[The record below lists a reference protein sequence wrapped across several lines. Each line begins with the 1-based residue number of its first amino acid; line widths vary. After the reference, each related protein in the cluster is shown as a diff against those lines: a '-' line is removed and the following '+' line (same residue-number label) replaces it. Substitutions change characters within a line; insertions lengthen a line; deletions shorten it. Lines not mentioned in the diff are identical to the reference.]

1 MKRFKRFAYIIL
13 IAVVIVL
20 SLTVYT
26 NATKNDNK
34 TQEEKTYS
42 EVQYLETKLEN
53 LLNSMN
59 NIETRNYKVSVDETN
74 EAAGKKSQEETS
86 SEMEKNNS
94 SSEDKTKSS
103 QNNSGSGESTN
114 NEDKEKSSK
123 KFELKTEGVLTTT
136 TNDINWDNIKEE
148 IEILYMSLPTIT
160 VDLYKTDLNKE
171 DVLNFNKEFDN
182 LTINVKNQK
191 KEETLAELSK
201 LYEYMPKFVQNTT
214 SEETDKVL
222 SETKTNI
229 FKAYSKLDLDDWNG
243 ILKDIKAANDSYSKL
258 LTNTNIDES
267 KQYSI
272 SKGYI
277 MINELQNTINLKD
290 KSVFLIKYKNLIE
303 EFNSI

>member
-20 SLTVYT
+20 SLTLYT

-34 TQEEKTYS
+34 TQEEKIYS

-103 QNNSGSGESTN
+103 QNDSDSGESTN
-114 NEDKEKSSK
+114 NSDKEKSSE

-229 FKAYSKLDLDDWNG
+229 FKAYSKLDSDDWNG
-243 ILKDIKAANDSYSKL
+243 ILKDIKAANDSYSKF

-277 MINELQNTINLKD
+277 MINELQNAINLKD

>member
-20 SLTVYT
+20 SLAVYT

-34 TQEEKTYS
+34 TQEEKIYS

-86 SEMEKNNS
+86 SEMEKKNS

-103 QNNSGSGESTN
+103 QNDSGSGESTN
-114 NEDKEKSSK
+114 NADKEKSSK
-123 KFELKTEGVLTTT
+123 KFEMKTEGVLTTT

>member
-103 QNNSGSGESTN
+103 QNDSGSGESTN
-114 NEDKEKSSK
+114 NADKEKSSK
-123 KFELKTEGVLTTT
+123 KFEMKTEGVLTTT

>member
-201 LYEYMPKFVQNTT
+201 LYEYMPKFVQTTT
-214 SEETDKVL
+214 SEDTDKVL